1 MDKLAVPMCTL
12 KFVCLA
18 SCCTEKPLTPVRER
32 TALANAGLVDA
43 TITDGDSM
51 HLHEQLLKKFPKLS
65 AGYELMIY
73 HRAGENSSFCIL
85 KPLYLPRKLK
95 EVVGQ
100 CKIDVKPLQED
111 LIHSEDD
118 SEEDIQVSCT
128 A

>member
-85 KPLYLPRKLK
+85 KPLYLPRKTERSGRAVQNRCETFTRGSDTLRR
-95 EVVGQ
+95 
-100 CKIDVKPLQED
+100 
-111 LIHSEDD
+111 
-118 SEEDIQVSCT
+118 
-128 A
+128 